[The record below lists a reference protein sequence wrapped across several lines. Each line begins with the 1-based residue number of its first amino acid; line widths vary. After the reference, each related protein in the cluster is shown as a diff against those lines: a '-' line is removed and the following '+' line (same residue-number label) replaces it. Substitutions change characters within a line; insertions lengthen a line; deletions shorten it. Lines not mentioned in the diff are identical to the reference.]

1 MDYKVGQTL
10 GSAVDAT
17 TVVVIRPPTSPAT
30 LTCGGAEMIDGKPY
44 GIDEPIEPAHLGGT
58 KLGKRYVDDK
68 TGLEVLCTKP
78 GQGALALD
86 GRVLPEKS
94 AKPLPASD

>member
-1 MDYKVGQTL
+1 MDYKIGQTL
-10 GSAVDAT
+10 GSAVDST
-17 TVVVIRPPTSPAT
+17 TVVVIRPPKSSSTI
-30 LTCGGAEMIDGKPY
+30 TCGGVEMIDGRPS
-44 GIDEPIEPAHLGGT
+44 GIDATIEPPHLGAS
-58 KLGKRYVDDK
+58 KLGKRYVDDE

>member
-10 GSAVDAT
+10 GSAVDST
-17 TVVVIRPPTSPAT
+17 TVVVIRPPTSPST
-30 LTCGGAEMIDGKPY
+30 LTCGGVEMIDGKPS
-44 GIDEPIEPAHLGGT
+44 GIDATIDPAHLGAA
-58 KLGKRYVDDK
+58 KLGKRYVDDD
-68 TGLEVLCTKP
+68 TGLEVLCTKS

-86 GRVLPEKS
+86 GRRLPEKA